1 MTYHFKIHDG
11 KIPWA
16 ECVELEGCVT
26 QGESG
31 GELAKNMREALG
43 LYLMEPEGSKVIFPL
58 PRPKIRGAG
67 IVAVEVEPSVA
78 FSVQLRQLRLRS
90 GLTQAEAARRLG
102 MNSLYSYQ
110 RLERRPNPS
119 LSMMK
124 NVKRVFPELSVDLAL
139 GE

>member
-1 MTYHFKIHDG
+1 MCDPGQEWRRAG
-11 KIPWA
+11 KKHERSPGPLSHGA
-16 ECVELEGCVT
+16 
-26 QGESG
+26 G
-31 GELAKNMREALG
+31 GLQ
-43 LYLMEPEGSKVIFPL
+43 VIFPL